1 MIFRLLAL
9 FVIVP
14 LVDLAIL
21 VRLGQALGFWPTI
34 GLVVATGTAGAFLAR
49 SQGLRVLRGIRTE
62 MSVGQMPS
70 TRLLDG
76 LLVLIGG
83 TLLLTPGLLTDL
95 AGFVLLLPPTR
106 SRLKEILRRRVERMV
121 RSGSTSIH
129 VLRR

>member
-9 FVIVP
+9 FIVVP

-21 VRLGQALGFWPTI
+21 VRLGQAIGLWPTLA
-34 GLVVATGTAGAFLAR
+34 LVVATGTAGAFLAR

-62 MSVGQMPS
+62 MSVGQVPS

-95 AGFVLLLPPTR
+95 AGFLLLLPPSR
-106 SRLKEILRRRVERMV
+106 SRLKEMLRRRVETMV
-121 RSGSTSIH
+121 RSGATTFL
-129 VLRR
+129 VVRR

>member
-34 GLVVATGTAGAFLAR
+34 GLVVATGTVGAFLAR
-49 SQGLRVLRGIRTE
+49 SQGLAVLRGIRTE
-62 MSVGQMPS
+62 LSVGQVPS

-76 LLVLIGG
+76 VMVLVGG
-83 TLLLTPGLLTDL
+83 ALLLTPGLLTDL
-95 AGFVLLLPPTR
+95 AGFLLLLPF
-106 SRLKEILRRRVERMV
+106 SRAPLRAVLRRRAEAMV
-121 RSGSTSIH
+121 RSGTTTFL
-129 VLRR
+129 VRRR